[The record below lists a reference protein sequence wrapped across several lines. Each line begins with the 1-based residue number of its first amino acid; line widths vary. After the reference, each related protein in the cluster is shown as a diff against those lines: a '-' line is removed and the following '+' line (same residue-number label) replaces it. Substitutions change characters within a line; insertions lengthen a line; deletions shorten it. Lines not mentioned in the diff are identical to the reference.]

1 MIKGKVLTIL
11 AALLGV
17 TAACSLGVAAYIIIQ
32 PGTSPENRVA
42 ETEAQLAGV
51 EVVDNNGEHVDNDAL
66 PDISIDDGAV
76 WTDSEVS
83 NPEPEPESVISEPE
97 PEPEPESTYQ
107 NPGTHGGYLHEVG
120 GARFYTEHDINQWL
134 RQDPD
139 NPDYT
144 DFDIEQMLIDLWC
157 QDGGGLIE
165 NNVGYSFTNGE
176 EWTKGIWFEDSDTDH
191 ENAFHMV
198 TILYSINGEEYTTPI
213 RIYEYP
219 WPFLN
224 HCKDYY
230 FVLDQYYKYIH
241 KDMAPLIL
249 LAIER
254 MEANP
259 HDGVLNDLNLNENFY
274 CD

>member
-1 MIKGKVLTIL
+1 MIRGKVLTIL

-32 PGTSPENRVA
+32 PGASPESGVA

-66 PDISIDDGAV
+66 PDISVDSGAV

-83 NPEPEPESVISEPE
+83 NPEPESVISEPE
-97 PEPEPESTYQ
+97 PEYQ

-144 DFDIEQMLIDLWC
+144 DFDIGQMLIDLWC

-176 EWTKGIWFEDSDTDH
+176 EWTKGIWFEVPDADH

-198 TILYSINGEEYTTPI
+198 TILYSVNDKEYTTAI

-249 LAIER
+249 LAIEK

-259 HDGVLNDLNLNENFY
+259 YDGVLNDLNLDENFY